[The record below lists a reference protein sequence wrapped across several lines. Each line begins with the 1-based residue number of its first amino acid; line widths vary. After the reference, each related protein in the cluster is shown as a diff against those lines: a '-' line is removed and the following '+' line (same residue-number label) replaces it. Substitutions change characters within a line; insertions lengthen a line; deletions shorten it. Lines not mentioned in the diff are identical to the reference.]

1 MCMFVLNAIDR
12 NIPWTPPHSLPISV
26 DCCINF
32 ALKCII
38 NLKQEKFTYIQ
49 GPRIIRIHLGYSTS
63 AWFRRNLKYSLNAIL
78 FNQCILFTLMQKF
91 ALQLNKLTL
100 SEYLLNANSLN
111 SLSQRSHYART
122 PYRFLLHRYVKFSTI
137 KGYS

>member
-49 GPRIIRIHLGYSTS
+49 GPRIMRIHLVYSTS
-63 AWFRRNLKYSLNAIL
+63 AWFGKKYQI
-78 FNQCILFTLMQKF
+78 FTYCEF
-91 ALQLNKLTL
+91 IQLV
-100 SEYLLNANSLN
+100 
-111 SLSQRSHYART
+111 RT
-122 PYRFLLHRYVKFSTI
+122 I
-137 KGYS
+137 N